1 MDILFIY
8 PPISVSE
15 KDTPEMWGTTTGGNL
30 PPLGITQLSSYLR
43 EKGFKVG
50 LIDGVIEDLS
60 IDQMV
65 EKVLS
70 STQKS

>member
-8 PPISVSE
+8 PPISVS
-15 KDTPEMWGTTTGGNL
+15 KKIRQKWGQL
-30 PPLGITQLSSYLR
+30 PVAICHPWELLSPPHLS

-65 EKVLS
+65 EKVLELNP
-70 STQKS
+70 KS